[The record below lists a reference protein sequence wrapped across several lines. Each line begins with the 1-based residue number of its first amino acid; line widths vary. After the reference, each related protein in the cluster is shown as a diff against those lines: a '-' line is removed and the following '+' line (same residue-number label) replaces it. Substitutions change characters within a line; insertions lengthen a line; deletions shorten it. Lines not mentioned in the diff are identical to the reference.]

1 MPRPNILGGKQD
13 KLSASDI
20 ATFRQIELVAKR
32 VVEGFLTGQ
41 HKSPFKGFAI
51 EFEEHR
57 QYVQGDDLK
66 HLDWKLVGKTER
78 YYIKQYE
85 EDTSLRC
92 FILLDVSGS
101 MGYTSTEH
109 SKYDLGR
116 FIAGVFA
123 YMLVGQADAV
133 GLCTF
138 DSKVRTFLPARST
151 QAHLKNMLDTL
162 NDTATEQD
170 TGLGSVMHQLANR
183 IKRRAMV
190 VIISDFFDEPEDI
203 VLALNHFAHKKHEI
217 VVFHVLDRKEE
228 DFPFRD
234 MTRFESLE
242 GEEIVLTEPM
252 RLKKEYQKQFQAHKR
267 QLREA
272 CHRIRA
278 DFVPMYT
285 DEPIETALA
294 RYLTRRLK
302 R

>member
-1 MPRPNILGGKQD
+1 MALKDIIQKKKDRLTAK
-13 KLSASDI
+13 DI
-20 ATFRQIELVAKR
+20 ANFRQMELVAKQ

-66 HLDWKLVGKTER
+66 HLDWKLVGKSDR

-85 EDTSLRC
+85 EDTSLRAYV
-92 FILLDVSGS
+92 LLDVSGS
-101 MGYTSTEH
+101 MGYTSAEH
-109 SKYDLGR
+109 TKYDIGR

-123 YMLVGQADAV
+123 YMLIGQADAV
-133 GLCTF
+133 GLVTF
-138 DSKVRTFLPARST
+138 DSQVRTYLPARST
-151 QAHLKNMLDTL
+151 NAHLKNILDTL

-170 TGLGSVMHQLANR
+170 TGLGGVMHQLANR

-190 VIISDFFDEPEDI
+190 VIISDLFDEPEDI
-203 VLALNHFAHKKHEI
+203 ILALNHFAHKKHEI
-217 VVFHVLDRKEE
+217 VLFHVLDRKEE

-242 GEEIVLTEPM
+242 GEDMVLTEPL
-252 RLKKEYQKQFQAHKR
+252 RLKKEYQKQFEAHKR
-267 QLREA
+267 KIREA
-272 CHRIRA
+272 CHRQRI